1 MSRVV
6 KLEELCIPDQ
16 IGKYGIPAV
25 AEEFSED
32 KVRYLRITD
41 IDDYGNLLENDKK
54 SVSSP
59 EIEKYILKEG
69 DIVFARTGNSTGRT
83 YFHEEKNGELAF
95 AGFLIK
101 FSLDESK
108 VNPKYLKYFTLSKP
122 YKQWVANLSSG
133 STRGNIN
140 AKTFADCPIILPPRA
155 QQDYLVRVFSSLEEK
170 IQTNNQINQEL
181 EVMAKTLYDYW
192 FVQFD
197 FPDQNGKPYKSS
209 GGKMIYNSELK
220 REIPEGWGVEK
231 LKDKLSVSRGISYKT
246 ENIKDNIG
254 IPMINL
260 ASIGISRNYKSSGLK
275 FFNGEYSKEKIVSGG
290 DLLIACT
297 DLTRN
302 ADIVGSP
309 IIVPFDEQKYLF
321 SMDLAKIDSKVDYI
335 NKYYLYSTLRTEHYH
350 NYIKKWASG
359 TNVLHLNID
368 GMGWYSIAIP
378 PMNLQEEYSKI
389 ILNFSKKTNNN
400 IQQNQELTQLRDWL
414 LPMLMNGQ
422 VKVE

>member
-1 MSRVV
+1 MSEVTWEITSLSELGTFSRGKSKHRPRNDIKLFEGGTYPLVQTGDV
-6 KLEELCIPDQ
+6 KAANLYITKNDSYYNDFGLKQSKLWPAGTLCITIAANIAETAILSYPMCFPDSIVGFNANPEKSSELFVYYFFEYIKKEIQ
-16 IGKYGIPAV
+16 KSASGSIQDNINIDYLSKMRIKIP
-25 AEEFSED
+25 EKDYQD
-32 KVRYLRITD
+32 KIVEVLSSI
-41 IDDYGNLLENDKK
+41 DKK
-54 SVSSP
+54 
-59 EIEKYILKEG
+59 IL
-69 DIVFARTGNSTGRT
+69 
-83 YFHEEKNGELAF
+83 L
-95 AGFLIK
+95 
-101 FSLDESK
+101 
-108 VNPKYLKYFTLSKP
+108 
-122 YKQWVANLSSG
+122 
-133 STRGNIN
+133 
-140 AKTFADCPIILPPRA
+140 
-155 QQDYLVRVFSSLEEK
+155 
-170 IQTNNQINQEL
+170 NNQINQEL
-181 EVMAKTLYDYW
+181 EDMAKTLYDYW

-209 GGKMIYNSELK
+209 GGKMVYHPELK

-400 IQQNQELTQLRDWL
+400 IQQNKELTQLRDWL

-422 VKVE
+422 VKV

>member
-1 MSRVV
+1 MSEWKEYTIGEICSRFSSG
-6 KLEELCIPDQ
+6 KSIKASQ
-16 IGKYGIPAV
+16 ISAEGLYPVYGGNGLRGFTDTFNFDGECSIIGRQGAYCGN
-25 AEEFSED
+25 
-32 KVRYLRITD
+32 VRYFKGKAFMTEHAIVAVVNENHNNG
-41 IDDYGNLLENDKK
+41 YVSNLLSMMNLAQYQGQSAQPGL
-54 SVSSP
+54 SVS
-59 EIEKYILKEG
+59 
-69 DIVFARTGNSTGRT
+69 
-83 YFHEEKNGELAF
+83 
-95 AGFLIK
+95 
-101 FSLDESK
+101 
-108 VNPKYLKYFTLSKP
+108 TLSKITIKLP
-122 YKQWVANLSSG
+122 DLATQEQCFNVLNL
-133 STRGNIN
+133 I
-140 AKTFADCPIILPPRA
+140 D
-155 QQDYLVRVFSSLEEK
+155 QK
-170 IQTNNQINQEL
+170 IQINNQINQEL

-209 GGKMIYNSELK
+209 GGKMVYNPELK

-254 IPMINL
+254 TPMINL
-260 ASIGISRNYKSSGLK
+260 ASIDINRNYKSTGLK
-275 FFNGEYSKEKIVSGG
+275 YFNGDYLKEKIVSGG

-309 IIVPFDEQKYLF
+309 IIVPFDEQNYVF

-350 NYIKKWASG
+350 NYIKNWASG

-368 GMGWYSIAIP
+368 GINWYSISIP
-378 PMNLQEEYSKI
+378 PVELQEEYSKI
-389 ILNFSKKTNNN
+389 ILKFSKKTNKN
-400 IQQNQELTQLRDWL
+400 IQENQQLSQLRDWL

>member
-1 MSRVV
+1 MVKIKLGDIIDFKNGKSVKKSDGVIPIYGGNGILGYTDKSNFSHTIVVGRVGAYCGSIYV
-6 KLEELCIPDQ
+6 EENSCWVSDNAISGVPKEGQDLTYLYYVLKSLNLNSKQ
-16 IGKYGIPAV
+16 IGSSQP
-25 AEEFSED
+25 
-32 KVRYLRITD
+32 LITQSMLKDMVVD
-41 IDDYGNLLENDKK
+41 IEIN
-54 SVSSP
+54 
-59 EIEKYILKEG
+59 IEKQKRI
-69 DIVFARTGNSTGRT
+69 ANS
-83 YFHEEKNGELAF
+83 
-95 AGFLIK
+95 I
-101 FSLDESK
+101 S
-108 VNPKYLKYFTLSKP
+108 
-122 YKQWVANLSSG
+122 
-133 STRGNIN
+133 
-140 AKTFADCPIILPPRA
+140 IID
-155 QQDYLVRVFSSLEEK
+155 QK

-181 EVMAKTLYDYW
+181 EAMAKTLYDYW

-209 GGKMIYNSELK
+209 GGKMVYHPELK

-260 ASIGISRNYKSSGLK
+260 ASIDISRNYRSSGLK
-275 FFNGEYSKEKIVSGG
+275 FFNGEYSKEKIVYGG

-309 IIVPFDEQKYLF
+309 VIVPFDEKKYLF

-389 ILNFSKKTNNN
+389 ILNFSKKTNKN

>member
-1 MSRVV
+1 MSEWKEYTIGEICSRFSSG
-6 KLEELCIPDQ
+6 KSIKASQ
-16 IGKYGIPAV
+16 ISTEGLYPVYGGNGLRGFTDTFNFDGECSIIGRQGAYCGN
-25 AEEFSED
+25 
-32 KVRYLRITD
+32 VRYFKGKAFMTEHAIVAVVNENHNNG
-41 IDDYGNLLENDKK
+41 YVSNLLSMMNLAQYQGQSAQPGL
-54 SVSSP
+54 SVS
-59 EIEKYILKEG
+59 
-69 DIVFARTGNSTGRT
+69 
-83 YFHEEKNGELAF
+83 
-95 AGFLIK
+95 
-101 FSLDESK
+101 
-108 VNPKYLKYFTLSKP
+108 TLSKITIKLP
-122 YKQWVANLSSG
+122 DLATQEQCFNVLNL
-133 STRGNIN
+133 I
-140 AKTFADCPIILPPRA
+140 D
-155 QQDYLVRVFSSLEEK
+155 QK
-170 IQTNNQINQEL
+170 IQINNQINQEL
-181 EVMAKTLYDYW
+181 EAMAKTLYDYW

-209 GGKMIYNSELK
+209 GGKMVYNPELK

-254 IPMINL
+254 TPMINL
-260 ASIGISRNYKSSGLK
+260 ASIDINRNYKSTGLK
-275 FFNGEYSKEKIVSGG
+275 YFDGDYLKEKIVRGG

-309 IIVPFDEQKYLF
+309 IIVPFDEQNYVF

-350 NYIKKWASG
+350 NYIKNWASG

-368 GMGWYSIAIP
+368 GINWYSISIP
-378 PMNLQEEYSKI
+378 PVELQEEYSKI
-389 ILNFSKKTNNN
+389 ILNFSKKTNKN
-400 IQQNQELTQLRDWL
+400 IQENQELTELRDWL

>member
-1 MSRVV
+1 MVKIKLGDVIDFKNGKSIKKSEGIIPVYGGNGILGYTDKSNFSHTIVVGRVGAYCGSIHV
-6 KLEELCIPDQ
+6 EENSCWVSDNAIAGVPKEGQDLTYLYYVLKSLNLNSKQ
-16 IGKYGIPAV
+16 IGSSQP
-25 AEEFSED
+25 
-32 KVRYLRITD
+32 LITQSMLKDMVVD
-41 IDDYGNLLENDKK
+41 IEID
-54 SVSSP
+54 
-59 EIEKYILKEG
+59 IEKQKRI
-69 DIVFARTGNSTGRT
+69 ANS
-83 YFHEEKNGELAF
+83 
-95 AGFLIK
+95 I
-101 FSLDESK
+101 S
-108 VNPKYLKYFTLSKP
+108 
-122 YKQWVANLSSG
+122 
-133 STRGNIN
+133 
-140 AKTFADCPIILPPRA
+140 IID
-155 QQDYLVRVFSSLEEK
+155 QK
-170 IQTNNQINQEL
+170 IQINNQINQEL
-181 EVMAKTLYDYW
+181 EAMAKTLYDYW

-209 GGKMIYNSELK
+209 GGKMVYHPELK

-246 ENIKDNIG
+246 ENIKDNNG

-260 ASIGISRNYKSSGLK
+260 ASINISRNYKSSGLK

-309 IIVPFDEQKYLF
+309 VIVPFDEQKYLF

-368 GMGWYSIAIP
+368 GMGWYSIVIP

-389 ILNFSKKTNNN
+389 ILNFSKKTNKN

>member
-1 MSRVV
+1 MSEVTWEITSLSELGTFSRGKSKHRPRNDIKLFEGGTYPLVQTGDV
-6 KLEELCIPDQ
+6 KATNLYITKNDSYYNDFGLKQSKLWPAGTLCITIAANIAETAILSYPMCFPDSIVGFNANPEKSSELFVYYFFEYIKKEIQ
-16 IGKYGIPAV
+16 KSASGSIQDNINIDYLSKMRIKIP
-25 AEEFSED
+25 EKDYQD
-32 KVRYLRITD
+32 KIVEVLSSI
-41 IDDYGNLLENDKK
+41 DKK
-54 SVSSP
+54 
-59 EIEKYILKEG
+59 IL
-69 DIVFARTGNSTGRT
+69 
-83 YFHEEKNGELAF
+83 L
-95 AGFLIK
+95 
-101 FSLDESK
+101 
-108 VNPKYLKYFTLSKP
+108 
-122 YKQWVANLSSG
+122 
-133 STRGNIN
+133 
-140 AKTFADCPIILPPRA
+140 
-155 QQDYLVRVFSSLEEK
+155 
-170 IQTNNQINQEL
+170 NNQINQEL
-181 EVMAKTLYDYW
+181 EDMAKTLYDYW

-209 GGKMIYNSELK
+209 GGKMVYHPELK

-422 VKVE
+422 VKV